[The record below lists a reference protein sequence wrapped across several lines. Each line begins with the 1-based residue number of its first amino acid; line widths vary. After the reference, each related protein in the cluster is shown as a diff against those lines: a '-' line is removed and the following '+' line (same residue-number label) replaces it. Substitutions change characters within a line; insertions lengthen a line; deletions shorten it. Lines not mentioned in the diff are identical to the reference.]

1 MPLHPALQGKKR
13 ASREKRDFGGKERDF
28 WGNDEDFSG
37 ACKVLWIV
45 WKITSDRVML

>member
-1 MPLHPALQGKKR
+1 MPLHPAVQGKKR
-13 ASREKRDFGGKERDF
+13 DFGKKNAIFRENGRNF
-28 WGNDEDFSG
+28 QG